1 MSVSIPR
8 AIPNITWCQKKLRMA
23 ALPFEQPRF
32 DWQAGDLYQEFCR
45 FKQHVGFIFKGPL
58 AKSDNKHKAG
68 WIGMWIGQE
77 GREVYKTFVFQN
89 EDEDKPEKIL
99 EKLENYVR
107 PKKNKRMARFRL
119 HQRTQKET

>member
-1 MSVSIPR
+1 
-8 AIPNITWCQKKLRMA
+8 
-23 ALPFEQPRF
+23 
-32 DWQAGDLYQEFCR
+32 
-45 FKQHVGFIFKGPL
+45 
-58 AKSDNKHKAG
+58 
-68 WIGMWIGQE
+68 MWIGQE

-119 HQRTQKET
+119 HQRKKGDKRRKKHLIILSKTLRF

>member
-1 MSVSIPR
+1 
-8 AIPNITWCQKKLRMA
+8 
-23 ALPFEQPRF
+23 
-32 DWQAGDLYQEFCR
+32 
-45 FKQHVGFIFKGPL
+45 
-58 AKSDNKHKAG
+58 
-68 WIGMWIGQE
+68 MWIGQE

-119 HQRTQKET
+119 HQRTQKETETFDNFVKDLKILAMDCDYADSDDVLIDLIISGVRHKKIQGSCWIRARISHSREL